1 LLRIKQGYKPS
12 ATPIRSAS
20 APDVPAPHFE
30 VSEPEVDF
38 SDVSPLVSESEVA
51 KSQAVEP
58 QTNEISIAPLEVT
71 KEDIAP
77 HSRPNHYW
85 TWQLLSSGYS
95 AEECQAIRRISEE
108 SLFDHLLRAARE
120 GLKVDPR
127 WTLTSEQWQQLTAL
141 FGDAPPAEIQP
152 LLSQLPEGLRYRD
165 VQFYLLTR
173 EVTP

>member
-1 LLRIKQGYKPS
+1 MDGPS
-12 ATPIRSAS
+12 GRFVEDVNNEIDV
-20 APDVPAPHFE
+20 APSVP
-30 VSEPEVDF
+30 
-38 SDVSPLVSESEVA
+38 ESEVA
-51 KSQAVEP
+51 ESQA
-58 QTNEISIAPLEVT
+58 NETSIAPLEIT
-71 KEDIAP
+71 KDDIAP

-85 TWQLLSSGYS
+85 TWQLFSSGYS

-127 WTLTSEQWQQLTAL
+127 WILTDEQWQQLTTL
-141 FGDAPPAEIQP
+141 FGDAPAAEIQP

-165 VQFYLLTR
+165 VHFYLLTR